1 MSTEVHSL
9 GGLIR
14 AWRERRLPS
23 DVGLP
28 SYGRR
33 RTKGLRREEVAQI
46 AGVSADYVIRLEQGR
61 WLTPSAQVVAS
72 LARALQ
78 LDRTETELLYRAAGL
93 APPGPGTISRHIPPG
108 VQRML
113 NRMAD
118 LPLGVFAADWTLLTS
133 TPLWDSLF
141 VRPPATEVPGQN
153 LVIDTFVNMT
163 SMMVADPHGGAEA
176 FERALVADLRRTT
189 AYAGDD
195 PGFASLIATLREQSP
210 RFAALWDEGRAAA
223 HQSLVQTVH
232 HPVVGEVTIDCDT
245 LAVPD
250 SDLRIIV
257 CTAAAGSRATEKLA
271 RLRGSDQIGGR
282 PVPSPD
288 WT

>member
-1 MSTEVHSL
+1 MSIEAHSL

-28 SYGRR
+28 LYGRR
-33 RTKGLRREEVAQI
+33 RTKGLRREELAEV
-46 AGVSADYVIRLEQGR
+46 AGVSADYVVRLEQGR
-61 WLTPSAQVVAS
+61 STTPSAQVVAS

-93 APPGPGTISRHIPPG
+93 APPGPGMVSQHIPPG

-113 NRMAD
+113 TRMAD

-141 VRPPATEVPGQN
+141 LRPPATEVPGQN
-153 LVIDTFVNMT
+153 LVIDTFVTMT
-163 SMMVADPHGGAEA
+163 SMLVADPHGGMEA
-176 FERALVADLRRTT
+176 FERALVADLRRTA
-189 AYAGDD
+189 AYAGND
-195 PGFASLIATLREQSP
+195 PGFASLIATLHEQSP
-210 RFAALWDEGRAAA
+210 RFAELWGEGSAAA

-245 LAVPD
+245 LTVPD

-257 CTAAAGSRATEKLA
+257 CTAAGGSPAAEQLA
-271 RLRGSDQIGGR
+271 RLRGQR
-282 PVPSPD
+282 SPI
-288 WT
+288 

>member
-1 MSTEVHSL
+1 VSTHVHSL

-33 RTKGLRREEVAQI
+33 RTKGLRREELAQL
-46 AGVSADYVIRLEQGR
+46 AGVSVDYVIWLEQGR
-61 WLTPSAQVVAS
+61 SLTPSAQVVAS

-78 LDRTETELLYRAAGL
+78 LGRTETELLYRTAGL
-93 APPGPGTISRHIPPG
+93 AAPGPGTISQHIPPG
-108 VQRML
+108 VARML
-113 NRMAD
+113 TRMAD

-133 TPLWDSLF
+133 TPLWDALF
-141 VRPPATEVPGQN
+141 LRPPATEVPGQN
-153 LVIDTFVNMT
+153 LVIDTFVNRT
-163 SMMVADPHGGAEA
+163 SMVVAEPHGGAQA
-176 FERALVADLRRTT
+176 FERALVADLRRTA

-195 PGFASLIATLREQSP
+195 LGFASLIATVREQSR
-210 RFAALWDEGRAAA
+210 RFAELWDEGSAGV

-232 HPVVGEVTIDCDT
+232 HPVVGDVTIDCDPLT
-245 LAVPD
+245 VPD

-257 CTAAAGSRATEKLA
+257 CTAAAGSHAIEKLA
-271 RLRGSDQIGGR
+271 RLRASDRVVDR
-282 PVPSPD
+282 PVPPPD
-288 WT
+288 QT